1 MASPVVT
8 VTQKAPGPAR
18 RAQVWVWEARTKQGE
33 VKKGEMEAGD
43 SEAVNSRLKSL
54 GLNPVK
60 VRRKPLEISLRLPG
74 IGGVSGKD
82 LLVFT
87 RQFATMIDAGLPLVQ
102 CLDILG
108 TQMDNPTFRRVIFA
122 IKAKVESGSTFADA
136 LKDHPRVFDELY
148 VQLCQAGEVGGILDT
163 ILNRLAT
170 YKEKS
175 EKLKRKVRGAMIYP
189 AIVLTVAVGVTA
201 VLLLRVTPVFA
212 KMFSD
217 FGQALP
223 APTQFVV
230 DLSAFLQSYFFVL
243 VGIGVGIVAAVVMT
257 YRNPAGRRVIDR
269 TLLKLPLFGPVIRK
283 VAVAR
288 FTRTLGT
295 MISSGVPILDALDVT
310 AKTAGNRIIEEGI
323 YYVRTKISEG
333 KNIAGPLLETK
344 VFPPMVV
351 QMIGVG
357 EATGAMDAMLNKIAD
372 FYDDE
377 VDTAIAGLTSLIEP
391 VMMVFLGVVV
401 GGFLIAM
408 YLPIFNIAGAVQ
420 GG

>member
-1 MASPVVT
+1 MAAPATSAAPRVAP
-8 VTQKAPGPAR
+8 QKKAALIWQWQAR
-18 RAQVWVWEARTKQGE
+18 NKAGE
-33 VKKGEMEAGD
+33 LKKGEMEAVD
-43 SEAVNSRLKSL
+43 ADAVHSRLRSL
-54 GLNPVK
+54 GLSPEKVK
-60 VRRKPLEISLRLPG
+60 RKPFEISLKLPG
-74 IGGVSGKD
+74 VGGVTGKD

-108 TQMDNPTFRRVIFA
+108 SQMDKPGFKRVIFA
-122 IKAKVESGSTFADA
+122 IKSKVESGSTFADA
-136 LKDHPRVFDELY
+136 LKEHPRVFDELY
-148 VQLCQAGEVGGILDT
+148 VQLCAAGEVGGILDT
-163 ILNRLAT
+163 ILNRLAV
-170 YKEKS
+170 YREKS
-175 EKLKRKVRGAMIYP
+175 EKLKRKVKGAMVYP
-189 AIVLTVAVGVTA
+189 IIVIVVAIGVTA
-201 VLLLRVTPVFA
+201 LLLIKVTPVFA
-212 KMFSD
+212 KMFAD

-230 DLSAFLQSYFFVL
+230 DTSEWLQKYILHLLASIVAL
-243 VGIGVGIVAAVVMT
+243 VIGVVAF
-257 YRNPAGRRVIDR
+257 YRNKKGRRFIDR
-269 TLLKLPLFGPVIRK
+269 TALKVPVIGTVIRK

-310 AKTAGNRIIEEGI
+310 AKTAGNRTIEDGI
-323 YYVRTKISEG
+323 YYVRGKISEG

-344 VFPPMVV
+344 VFPAMVV

-377 VDTAIAGLTSLIEP
+377 VDTAIAGLTAMIEP
-391 VMMVFLGVVV
+391 ILMVFLGGVV

-408 YLPIFNIAGAVQ
+408 YLPIFSIAGAIK
-420 GG
+420 